1 MYFKFK
7 QCKYLKYLI
16 DKSKITEI
24 MKTNT
29 NTSVIS
35 LHVEDTV
42 FSLLIVPTWIN
53 CSSDLIISTTI
64 MSLFRSYRDLLFRT
78 IL

>member
-42 FSLLIVPTWIN
+42 VIQKL
-53 CSSDLIISTTI
+53 SDLIII
-64 MSLFRSYRDLLFRT
+64 IFYYLN
-78 IL
+78 

>member
-42 FSLLIVPTWIN
+42 LDYLLI
-53 CSSDLIISTTI
+53 
-64 MSLFRSYRDLLFRT
+64 
-78 IL
+78 

>member
-42 FSLLIVPTWIN
+42 VIQKL
-53 CSSDLIISTTI
+53 SDLIII
-64 MSLFRSYRDLLFRT
+64 
-78 IL
+78 ILYYLN